1 MVEWIMYLINCLVN
15 TSYLPMLL
23 HSASGVARI
32 SCREEARN

>member
-23 HSASGVARI
+23 HSASASGVARI
-32 SCREEARN
+32 SCREEA